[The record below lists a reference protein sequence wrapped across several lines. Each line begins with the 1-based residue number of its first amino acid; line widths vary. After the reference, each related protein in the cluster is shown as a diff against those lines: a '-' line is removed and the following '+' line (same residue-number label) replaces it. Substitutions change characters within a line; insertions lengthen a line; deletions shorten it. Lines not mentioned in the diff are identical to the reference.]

1 METSPPAPN
10 SRPELAPDAIDW
22 PCRHPPVEGNHR
34 LVAFLYVMLRDTEA
48 PGDIEQR
55 CLNLLGNPSKSAWG
69 LTNPHLEAYAKA
81 LAGFLTAK

>member
-1 METSPPAPN
+1 
-10 SRPELAPDAIDW
+10 
-22 PCRHPPVEGNHR
+22 
-34 LVAFLYVMLRDTEA
+34 MLRDTEA